1 MIHTVK
7 GFSVVNEAGFCFFFF
22 FNFLHGW
29 TKKGSEDHRGR
40 GSNVAA
46 VMDVDTPR
54 GAMDNMGKKS
64 FEVKQVECS
73 SFGAWNIV
81 VDDQAICGNHIMIVP

>member
-1 MIHTVK
+1 M
-7 GFSVVNEAGFCFFFF
+7 
-22 FNFLHGW
+22 
-29 TKKGSEDHRGR
+29 
-40 GSNVAA
+40 AA